1 MAVAKLLFLS
11 LVLAQVFLLSLP
23 HLAVADEKPDVA
35 APPVIPREAEEPAA
49 TPSNEAEPPEIRRLG
64 KHHAPDGSV
73 AGGDVIVGGLATAVL
88 VVVFAYIRVT
98 RKNKGVQ
105 VQQH

>member
-1 MAVAKLLFLS
+1 MAVAKLLLLS
-11 LVLAQVFLLSLP
+11 LVLAEVFLLSLL
-23 HLAVADEKPDVA
+23 HVAVA

-64 KHHAPDGSV
+64 KHHVLDSSV

-105 VQQH
+105 VEQH